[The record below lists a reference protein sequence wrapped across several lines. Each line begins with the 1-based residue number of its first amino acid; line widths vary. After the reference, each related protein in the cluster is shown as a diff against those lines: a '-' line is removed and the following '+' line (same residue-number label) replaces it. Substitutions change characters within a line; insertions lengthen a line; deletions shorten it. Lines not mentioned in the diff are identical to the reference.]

1 MTAHGA
7 LRVGLQIAASMWTL
21 LDRLLPTLSALC
33 LRIFILSDKP
43 LPESVRVRGCS
54 VDSVRPAPA
63 WGAFSSPSPHAAE
76 FTIGGCGCALIPSIA
91 HRHAAGRG
99 SDSSPSRLLGEV
111 LGRALANGR
120 RLQLLVAWAERES
133 DAPTA
138 LGDITVDAV
147 AEGRLPLSDC
157 VSGPP
162 LTVRVVGA
170 A

>member
-1 MTAHGA
+1 MPKPR
-7 LRVGLQIAASMWTL
+7 LP
-21 LDRLLPTLSALC
+21 DRLLRILSAMC

-54 VDSVRPAPA
+54 VDSVRPASA
-63 WGAFSSPSPHAAE
+63 WGAFSSTSPHAAE

-91 HRHAAGRG
+91 HRRAAGRG
-99 SDSSPSRLLGEV
+99 SESSPSRLLGEV
-111 LGRALANGR
+111 LGRALADGR
-120 RLQLLVAWAERES
+120 RVQLLVAWAERAS
-133 DAPTA
+133 NAPTA

-157 VSGPP
+157 VSGPS